1 MSLKL
6 RRPDISPKTEGQVT
20 NTETARFISGASKNA
35 KNGKSKL
42 TNFRLSKSFEDI
54 LEIEAM
60 RTGQNKT
67 TVLKAALLAY
77 NNLDENQRNFW
88 LLESAKF

>member
-6 RRPDISPKTEGQVT
+6 RRPDISPKAEGQVT
-20 NTETARFISGASKNA
+20 NTETARFISGASKNV

-42 TNFRLSKSFEDI
+42 TNFRLSKNFEDI

-60 RTGQNKT
+60 RTGQHKT